1 MNEFDIIKN
10 IFARE
15 SLSRED
21 VILGIG
27 DDCAIVEVSNDQ
39 QLLITT
45 DTLVAG
51 VHFPYASFEESIKD
65 SYDIGYKSL
74 AVNLSDLAAKGAT
87 PTWITLALTL
97 PEVNKPWLKNFSQG
111 LFDLANQHQVQL
123 IGGDITRGP
132 LSITIQAHGTV
143 PKGQA
148 IRRNTAKPGDL
159 IFVTHTLGDAALGL
173 LVLQNNIILR
183 ESSHQYLLSRLTRP
197 SPRIEIGK
205 RLLGFASSA
214 IDISDGLV
222 ASLLHILEQSHVGAV
237 VLVEDIPLSKALRE
251 AVSFDHGLQFA
262 LTGGDDYEL
271 CFTVPPNKI
280 ESHFENATLI
290 GKITENLGLDLRF
303 KDGRSYNG
311 EIKSYQ
317 HFS

>member
-10 IFARE
+10 IFARK
-15 SLSRED
+15 SISRED

-27 DDCAIVEVSNDQ
+27 DDCAIVEVSHDL

-51 VHFPYASFEESIKD
+51 VHFPYSSFEESIKD

-74 AVNLSDLAAKGAT
+74 AVNLSDLAAMGAT

-97 PEVNKPWLKNFSQG
+97 PEANQLWLKNFSQG
-111 LFDLANQHQVQL
+111 LFDLADQHHVQL

-148 IRRNTAKPGDL
+148 ITRNTAKPGDS
-159 IFVTHTLGDAALGL
+159 IYVTHTLGDAALAL
-173 LVLQNNIILR
+173 LVLQNNIKLR
-183 ESSHQYLLSRLTRP
+183 DSCRDYLLSRLTRP
-197 SPRIEIGK
+197 LPRIEIGK
-205 RLLGFASSA
+205 KLLGFASSA

-222 ASLLHILEQSHVGAV
+222 ASLQHILEQSHVGAIV
-237 VLVEDIPLSKALRE
+237 QVEDIPLSAALRE
-251 AVSFDHGLQFA
+251 SVSFEHGLQFA

-271 CFTVPPNKI
+271 CFTVSPNK
-280 ESHFENATLI
+280 ESRIENATLI
-290 GKITENLGLDLRF
+290 GKITENLGLALRF